1 MAPRRSRGRRPRRA
15 GIPVLRYEFSYIFNV
30 NTGVTN
36 KAVTYGDLGIDASR
50 SSRVRSVRAS
60 ICTTNASAASMA
72 LAVYGPR
79 VSTGDSL
86 RSVVNRSRV
95 VAIGASPRTISVAA
109 PGVTDFAA
117 PDASDV
123 VFRFEVYGAQ
133 PGTGTITHLMVAGEA
148 VVQFLPRSLPV
159 VLKA

>member
-1 MAPRRSRGRRPRRA
+1 M
-15 GIPVLRYEFSYIFNV
+15 NV
-30 NTGVTN
+30 NAGVTD
-36 KAVTYGDLGIDASR
+36 KPVTYGDLGVDASR
-50 SSRVRSVRAS
+50 PCRVATVRVNV
-60 ICTTNASAASMA
+60 CTSNASAASMA

-95 VAIGASPRTISVAA
+95 LTIGASPRTISVAT
-109 PGVTDFAA
+109 PRVTDFAT

-133 PGTGTITHLMVAGEA
+133 PGTGTVTHLMVSGEA
-148 VVQFLPRSLPV
+148 VIQFLPRSLPV